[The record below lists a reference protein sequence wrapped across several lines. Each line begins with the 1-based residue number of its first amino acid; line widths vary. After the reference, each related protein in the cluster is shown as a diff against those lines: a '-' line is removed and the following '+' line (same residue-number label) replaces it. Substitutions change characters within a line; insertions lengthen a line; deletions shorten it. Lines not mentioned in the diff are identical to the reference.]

1 MSKQRD
7 ALFSRACLGQT
18 LRQFLWA
25 ARNNCHELAIV
36 SAAALPPRRLCENGR
51 VPPQN
56 PIGFGVSDFI
66 ELALAALL
74 IVMAIVSRPWIQPIA
89 RKLAPKTGW
98 CMLLLALLP
107 LALRFAMLPHH
118 PVPSPDVYDEFG
130 HLLVAD
136 TLLHFRLANPV
147 HPLHQ
152 FFETFFVLQT
162 PAYASIYPIG
172 QGLTLAIGRAIFG
185 LAWAGVLLSTAAMCA
200 LCYWMLRGWT
210 TPEWALLGGVL
221 AVIEFG
227 PLSSWMNSYWGGSLA
242 GVAGCLVFGALPR
255 LRGGGRT
262 RYGALLGLGIGLHWL
277 CRPYETIFLILSAV
291 IFLLPSWRSLAK
303 PALAGALVLL
313 PAIALS
319 LLQNKQVTGS
329 WITLPYQLSRYQYGV
344 PAAFTWQSN
353 PAPHLEL
360 TREQQFQYKMQTS
373 FRASGPETIQS
384 YLQRLEYRV
393 RFYRFF
399 FLPAL
404 YVALP
409 FFFLKLRD
417 ARFLWVVMTLLL
429 FALGVNFYPFFEV
442 HYLGALTCLFVLV
455 SVTALDRL
463 NADAARLVVYLCIA
477 HFAFWYG
484 RSFFDG
490 PIPDRRVAVNQQ
502 LARQP
507 GKQLVF
513 VRYWPQHIFQNEWVY
528 NAADIDRARVVW
540 ARDLGSSEDQK
551 LLRYY
556 PDHTAWLLEPD
567 AVPPKLTPYRVEPA
581 KTEPPKPTQPAPPPA
596 KTPPLHFEQV
606 H

>member
-1 MSKQRD
+1 M
-7 ALFSRACLGQT
+7 
-18 LRQFLWA
+18 
-25 ARNNCHELAIV
+25 
-36 SAAALPPRRLCENGR
+36 
-51 VPPQN
+51 PPQN

-74 IVMAIVSRPWIQPIA
+74 VVMAIVSRPWIQPFA

-107 LALRFAMLPHH
+107 VALRLAMLPHH

-136 TLLHFRLANPV
+136 TLLHLRLANPA

-172 QGLTLAIGRAIFG
+172 QGLALAIGRAIFG
-185 LAWAGVLLSTAAMCA
+185 LPWAGVLLSTAAMCA

-242 GVAGCLVFGALPR
+242 AVAGCLVFGALPR
-255 LRGGGRT
+255 LRSDGRA
-262 RYGALLGLGIGLHWL
+262 RYGALLGLGIGIHWL
-277 CRPYETIFLILSAV
+277 CRPYETLFLILSAL

-313 PAIALS
+313 PAITLS
-319 LLQNKQVTGS
+319 LLQNEQVTGS

-353 PAPHLEL
+353 PQPHLEL
-360 TREQQFQYKMQTS
+360 TREQQLQYKMQTS

-384 YLQRLEYRV
+384 YLKRLAYRV

-399 FLPAL
+399 FLPSL

-417 ARFLWVVMTLLL
+417 PRFLWVLLTLLL

-463 NADAARLVVYLCIA
+463 PPEAARLVVYLCFA
-477 HFAFWYG
+477 HFASWYG
-484 RSFFDG
+484 RSFFDR
-490 PIPDRRVAVNQQ
+490 PIPNRRVAVDQQ

-540 ARDLGSSEDQK
+540 ARDLGPSEDQR

-556 PDHTAWLLEPD
+556 PDRTAWLLEPD
-567 AVPPKLTPYRVEPA
+567 AVAPKLMPYRVEEPA
-581 KTEPPKPTQPAPPPA
+581 KPPLPPPA
-596 KTPPLHFEQV
+596 PAKRPPLHFEQV